1 MPKNAMKLSIDTRLT
16 SRETQVLY
24 YISLGYTSYEIGRI
38 LFISFHTVAT
48 HQKNMMQKL
57 GARNKAH
64 LVRLGMENDM
74 ITRKLDALRLA

>member
-1 MPKNAMKLSIDTRLT
+1 MKIPVDTQIT

-38 LFISFHTVAT
+38 LFISFHTVST

-64 LVRLGMENDM
+64 LVRIGLEHGMIDLSQ
-74 ITRKLDALRLA
+74 RAPALIAS